1 MGQVKI
7 ILTSHEQ
14 PTSGHEKIDLYL
26 IKSLELGLHYLQPDA
41 NLTDRGRDKKKREAS
56 ETQVAGWTIK
66 GTQGKMLKQ
75 VR

>member
-1 MGQVKI
+1 MGQIKI

-14 PTSGHEKIDLYL
+14 HTSGHEKIDPYL
-26 IKSLELGLHYLQPDA
+26 IKSLELGLYYLQPDA
-41 NLTDRGRDKKKREAS
+41 NLTDRRRDKKQREAS

-66 GTQGKMLKQ
+66 GIQGRMLKQ

>member
-1 MGQVKI
+1 MGQIKI

-14 PTSGHEKIDLYL
+14 PTSGHEKIDPYL
-26 IKSLELGLHYLQPDA
+26 IKSLELGLYYFQPDA
-41 NLTDRGRDKKKREAS
+41 NLTDRGSDKKQREAS

-66 GTQGKMLKQ
+66 GTQGRMLKQ

>member
-26 IKSLELGLHYLQPDA
+26 IKALELGLHCLQPDA
-41 NLTDRGRDKKKREAS
+41 NLTDRGRDKKQREAS

-66 GTQGKMLKQ
+66 STQGKMLKQ